1 MSGEIRGPVR
11 FLFRL
16 PDENI
21 DIRIEGDAE
30 WVGKIRE
37 ELGLSDAGWLQPLAA
52 NTVSLNRSSNA
63 KELDDEV
70 DESEEDLQLDDD
82 TEILPDS
89 EPIDM
94 GPPPDPSRIPVVRRP
109 IGSLD
114 IHAEMAKLG
123 IEIPDKPN
131 AQQLAMDLEGIEEP
145 LPAQGP
151 LVSDPM
157 AEAWLRELMRIVV
170 RKYGLSA
177 LALETIEKSSSS
189 LLGDRAGMELDLWLE
204 NLFRQGKLV
213 KVHGGDRTGYGPNPK
228 WLDSRM

>member
-16 PDENI
+16 PDEKI
-21 DIRIEGDAE
+21 DIRLEGDAE
-30 WVGKIRE
+30 WVGAIRE
-37 ELGLSDAGWLQPLAA
+37 ELGLSDAGWLQPLASDL
-52 NTVSLNRSSNA
+52 VSLNRGSTT

-70 DESEEDLQLDDD
+70 DESEQEIQLGDDA
-82 TEILPDS
+82 EILPGS

-94 GPPPDPSRIPVVRRP
+94 GPPPDPGRIPVVRRP

-114 IHAEMAKLG
+114 VKAEMAKLG
-123 IEIPDKPN
+123 IEIPDKPD

-145 LPAQGP
+145 PPAQGP
-151 LVSDPM
+151 LVNDPM

-170 RKYGLSA
+170 RVYGLSA
-177 LALETIEKSSSS
+177 LAVETIEKSSSS
-189 LLGDRAGMELDLWLE
+189 LLGDRTGMELDLWLE

>member
-16 PDENI
+16 PDAKI
-21 DIRIEGDAE
+21 DIRIEGDSE
-30 WVGKIRE
+30 WVGAIRE
-37 ELGLSDAGWLQPLAA
+37 ELGLSDTGWLQPLASDMI
-52 NTVSLNRSSNA
+52 SLHRGSTA

-70 DESEEDLQLDDD
+70 DESEQEIQLEDDA
-82 TEILPDS
+82 EILPDS

-109 IGSLD
+109 VGSLD
-114 IHAEMAKLG
+114 VKAEMAKLG
-123 IEIPDKPN
+123 IEIPDKPD
-131 AQQLAMDLEGIEEP
+131 AKQLAMDLEGIEEP

-170 RKYGLSA
+170 RRYGLSA
-177 LALETIEKSSSS
+177 LAVETIEKSSSS
-189 LLGDRAGMELDLWLE
+189 MLGDRSGMELDLWLE